1 MAAPTAL
8 NKRGTKV
15 HLDGYTFDSQKEAD
29 FYTRFVRDSELQY
42 AIHPKFVLESLKTL
56 PRNERL
62 KVPQYV
68 YTPDFVVYNP
78 AGRLFHVYDVKNSF
92 GPYGISTDVKNRF
105 KAFTRKY
112 GIPVEAVVVRKHDF
126 KVIAQGITKQRKP
139 TQPLVCANLLYD
151 WIEATNL

>member
-1 MAAPTAL
+1 MKSPTAL

-29 FYTRFVRDSELQY
+29 FYTRFVRDSGLQY
-42 AIHPKFVLESLKTL
+42 TIHPKYVLIPLTELG
-56 PRNERL
+56 
-62 KVPQYV
+62 KVKASQISYK
-68 YTPDFVVYNP
+68 PDFVIYKD
-78 AGRLFHVYDVKNSF
+78 GKITHVYDVKNSF
-92 GPYGISTDVKNRF
+92 GVYGIDGSVKLRF
-105 KAFTRKY
+105 KLFLLSQ

-139 TQPLVCANLLYD
+139 THPLVCTNLLYD

>member
-1 MAAPTAL
+1 MKSPTAL

-29 FYTRFVRDSELQY
+29 FYTRFVRDSGLRY
-42 AIHPKFVLESLKTL
+42 TIHPKYVLTPLTELG
-56 PRNERL
+56 
-62 KVPQYV
+62 KVKASQISYK
-68 YTPDFVVYNP
+68 PDFVIYKD
-78 AGRLFHVYDVKNSF
+78 GKISHVYDVKNSF
-92 GPYGISTDVKNRF
+92 GVYGIDGSVKLRF
-105 KAFTRKY
+105 KLFLLTQ

-139 TQPLVCANLLYD
+139 TQPLVCTNLQYD

>member
-1 MAAPTAL
+1 MKSPTAL

-29 FYTRFVRDSELQY
+29 FYTRFVRDCGLRY
-42 AIHPKFVLESLKTL
+42 TIHPKYVLTPLTELG
-56 PRNERL
+56 
-62 KVPQYV
+62 KVKASQISYK
-68 YTPDFVVYNP
+68 PDFVIYKDGKI
-78 AGRLFHVYDVKNSF
+78 AHVYDVKNSF
-92 GPYGISTDVKNRF
+92 GVYGIDGSVKLRF
-105 KAFTRKY
+105 KLFLLSQ

-139 TQPLVCANLLYD
+139 THPLVCTNFLYD

>member
-1 MAAPTAL
+1 MKSPTAL

-29 FYTRFVRDSELQY
+29 FYTRFVRDSGLRY
-42 AIHPKFVLESLKTL
+42 TIHPKYVLIPLTELG
-56 PRNERL
+56 
-62 KVPQYV
+62 KVKASQISYK
-68 YTPDFVVYNP
+68 PDFVIYKD
-78 AGRLFHVYDVKNSF
+78 GKISHVYDVKNSF
-92 GPYGISTDVKNRF
+92 GVYGIDGSVKLRF
-105 KAFTRKY
+105 KLFLLTQ

-139 TQPLVCANLLYD
+139 TQPLVCTNLKYD

>member
-29 FYTRFVRDSELQY
+29 FYTRFVRDSELRY
-42 AIHPKFVLESLKTL
+42 TIHPKYVLTPLTELG
-56 PRNERL
+56 
-62 KVPQYV
+62 KVKASQISYK
-68 YTPDFVVYNP
+68 PDFVIYKD
-78 AGRLFHVYDVKNSF
+78 GKISHVYDVKNSF
-92 GPYGISTDVKNRF
+92 GVYGIDGSVKLRF
-105 KAFTRKY
+105 KLFLLTQ

-139 TQPLVCANLLYD
+139 THPLVCTNLQYD
-151 WIEATNL
+151 WIESTSL